1 MMTLMLPQRE
11 VVLVGASIGRNW
23 NIDGFGARRGC
34 PHLKCSYVGAASGFD
49 KGPAVAELTARE
61 HKPGVIIIKQCSV
74 FFPGALNRYKA
85 MMCAWREQIEVVGVQ
100 PVFATT
106 IPVARACSAFHAG
119 RGWIRSLIPGLE
131 SKMTQIWAFND
142 WIRAH
147 AQDLGGTV
155 LDLEQALQI
164 SSEDRYLSP
173 EFDQGDRV
181 HVNAA
186 GYRAMD
192 EALERTLRSLMMVP
206 EARFDRSE
214 ARA

>member
-1 MMTLMLPQRE
+1 MTLNLPQRE

-23 NIDGFGARRGC
+23 NISGFGARCGF
-34 PHLKCSYVGAASGFD
+34 PHLKCRYVGVASGFD
-49 KGPAVAELTARE
+49 KGAAVAELIARQQ
-61 HKPGVIIIKQCSV
+61 KPEVIIIKQCSV

-85 MMCAWREQIEVVGVQ
+85 MMCAWREQIEVAGVQ
-100 PVFATT
+100 PVLATT
-106 IPVARACSAFHAG
+106 IPVARARSAFHTG
-119 RGWIRSLIPGLE
+119 RGWIKSLIPGLE
-131 SKMTQIWAFND
+131 NKMAQIWAFND

-147 AQDLGGTV
+147 EQDLGGAV
-155 LDLEQALQI
+155 LDLEQALQV
-164 SSEDRYLSP
+164 SPEDRYLRP

-181 HVNAA
+181 HVNHA
-186 GYRAMD
+186 GYCAMD